1 MGFTFRKRVRL
12 GKGTYLNLSKSGIS
26 ISQYLNLSKSGI
38 SISQKVGTVTLNS
51 RGNISANFGN
61 GISYRTSLK
70 SKSKKRK

>member
-12 GKGTYLNLSKSGIS
+12 GKGT
-26 ISQYLNLSKSGI
+26 YLNLSKSGI